1 MASVAPIDGFE
12 MLLEPVELP
21 LRKGTLL
28 IVDDEDGPRQA
39 LRVVFKDDYDIL
51 MAADGPTAIQMAQ
64 GQRIDVALLDIRM
77 AGMSGI
83 EVLERLKFVEP
94 SMEVVMMT
102 AFETTDTMRQALRL
116 RACDYINKPF
126 DISTMRAAVAN
137 AMQRHTLEGEI
148 HNNAEKLQLE
158 PSATSE
164 MFQMADRLDRF
175 NKPLE
180 SGLKVANMGAKT
192 LRWDA
197 GGESWEAKFNYS
209 TIEDAKLLSDRFE
222 AIAECAR
229 TLLELR
235 RAIRHDRLGVNA
247 AVLKIQVLWNDKR
260 LVATAD
266 FLPVLDRVAKDEVYI
281 HMARERAAQ
290 IADAI
295 RARSN

>member
-1 MASVAPIDGFE
+1 MKVAVGS
-12 MLLEPVELP
+12 L
-21 LRKGTLL
+21 
-28 IVDDEDGPRQA
+28 
-39 LRVVFKDDYDIL
+39 
-51 MAADGPTAIQMAQ
+51 AAGLFAV
-64 GQRIDVALLDIRM
+64 VALGI
-77 AGMSGI
+77 AGAQ
-83 EVLERLKFVEP
+83 EVPRITFSKSFPGSQPAFFLITVER
-94 SMEVVMMT
+94 T
-102 AFETTDTMRQALRL
+102 G
-116 RACDYINKPF
+116 
-126 DISTMRAAVAN
+126 AASYN
-137 AMQRHTLEGEI
+137 ESQDPD
-148 HNNAEKLQLE
+148 NAEKLQLE
-158 PSATSE
+158 STATGE

-175 NKPLE
+175 SKPLE

-192 LRWDA
+192 LRWEA
-197 GGESWEAKFNYS
+197 GAESWEAKFNYS

-247 AVLKIQVLWNDKR
+247 AVLKIQGLWNDKR
-260 LVATAD
+260 LLATAD

>member
-1 MASVAPIDGFE
+1 MKVASVLFAVLALGIAGAQEAPRISFSKSFPGSQPAFF
-12 MLLEPVELP
+12 LITVE
-21 LRKGTLL
+21 RTG
-28 IVDDEDGPRQA
+28 
-39 LRVVFKDDYDIL
+39 
-51 MAADGPTAIQMAQ
+51 AASYNESQDP
-64 GQRIDVALLDIRM
+64 D
-77 AGMSGI
+77 
-83 EVLERLKFVEP
+83 
-94 SMEVVMMT
+94 
-102 AFETTDTMRQALRL
+102 
-116 RACDYINKPF
+116 
-126 DISTMRAAVAN
+126 
-137 AMQRHTLEGEI
+137 
-148 HNNAEKLQLE
+148 NAEKLQLE

-209 TIEDAKLLSDRFE
+209 TIEDAKQLSDRFE
-222 AIAECAR
+222 SIAECAR